1 MEINEALKIK
11 MKELIKMLRTG
22 ESPEKVKERFKDVL
36 KETTPEMISKVEEEL
51 IKEGMKRDEIRKL
64 CDIHLTI
71 FKESL
76 EKQKLDVAIGHPI
89 YTFMEEHKILLK
101 TLDELKDIWA
111 KIKSQGSLEENAEEL
126 NKLKHIAAAFMEA
139 EKHNIR
145 EENVLFPY
153 LEKKGFTEP
162 PKVMWAEHNE
172 LKERKK
178 RFLEMVNSY
187 KSKDYARFV
196 KELDEI
202 INYIIDT
209 LESHIYKEDN
219 ILYPTAMRLINGDE
233 WKDIKKECDELGYCC
248 FTPEDII
255 KKEERKE
262 EKVEEKVEDGKIV
275 FETGAVSK
283 DELEAILDTIPFDI
297 SFVGDEDTVR
307 YFNKSEERIF
317 PRTKA
322 VIGRTVQQCHPEKSL
337 HRVNQIIDDF
347 RQGKKDVAEFWITV
361 NERLIHIRYFPVK
374 DKNSKYL
381 GTMEVTQD
389 ITDIKKIEGE
399 KRLL

>member
-1 MEINEALKIK
+1 MEINEALKMKI
-11 MKELIKMLRTG
+11 KELMKMLHAG
-22 ESPEKVKERFKDVL
+22 ESPEKVKERFKDAL

-64 CDIHLTI
+64 CDIHLAI

-76 EKQKLDVAIGHPI
+76 EKVKLDVAIGHPI
-89 YTFMEEHKILLK
+89 YIFMEEHKILLK

-111 KIKSQGSLEENAEEL
+111 KIKSQEDLKSDSDKW
-126 NKLKHIAAAFMEA
+126 NKLRHIAAAFMEA
-139 EKHNIR
+139 EKHNVR

-153 LEKKGFTEP
+153 LEKKGVTEP

-172 LKERKK
+172 LKERKR
-178 RFLEMVNSY
+178 RFLEIVNSY

-202 INYIIDT
+202 INYIIVT
-209 LESHIYKEDN
+209 LGSHIYKEDN
-219 ILYPTAMRLINGDE
+219 ILYPTAIRLINGDE

-255 KKEERKE
+255 KKEEGEDK
-262 EKVEEKVEDGKIV
+262 KVEGKVEDGKIV
-275 FETGAVSK
+275 FETGTVSK

-337 HRVNQIIDDF
+337 HLVNQIIDDF

-374 DKNSKYL
+374 DKDGKYL
-381 GTMEVTQD
+381 GTMEVSQD

>member
-1 MEINEALKIK
+1 MEVNEALKMKI
-11 MKELIKMLRTG
+11 KELMKMLHAG
-22 ESPEKVKERFKDVL
+22 ESPEKVKERFKDAL

-64 CDIHLTI
+64 CDIHLAI

-101 TLDELKDIWA
+101 TLDELKDIWT
-111 KIKSQGSLEENAEEL
+111 KIKSQEGLKSDSDEW
-126 NKLKHIAAAFMEA
+126 NKLRHIAAAFMEA
-139 EKHNIR
+139 EKHNVR

-153 LEKKGFTEP
+153 LEKKGVTEP

-178 RFLEMVNSY
+178 RFLEIVNSY

-202 INYIIDT
+202 INYIIET
-209 LESHIYKEDN
+209 LGSHIYKEDN

-255 KKEERKE
+255 KKEEREE

-275 FETGAVSK
+275 FETGTVSK

-297 SFVGDEDTVR
+297 SFVGDDDTVR

-337 HRVNQIIDDF
+337 HLVNQIIDDF
-347 RQGKKDVAEFWITV
+347 RQGKSDAAEFWITV

-374 DKNSKYL
+374 DRNGKYL
-381 GTMEVTQD
+381 GTMEVSQD

>member
-1 MEINEALKIK
+1 MEMNEALKMKI
-11 MKELIKMLRTG
+11 KELMKMLHAG

-64 CDIHLTI
+64 CDIHLAI

-111 KIKSQGSLEENAEEL
+111 KIKSQKDLKSDSDKW
-126 NKLKHIAAAFMEA
+126 NKLRHIAAAFMEA
-139 EKHNIR
+139 EKHNVR

-153 LEKKGFTEP
+153 LEKKGVTEP

-178 RFLEMVNSY
+178 RFLEIVNSY

-209 LESHIYKEDN
+209 LESHIYKENN
-219 ILYPTAMRLINGDE
+219 ILYPMAIRLINGDE
-233 WKDIKKECDELGYCC
+233 WKDIKKECDELGYCS

-262 EKVEEKVEDGKIV
+262 EKEEGKV
-275 FETGAVSK
+275 
-283 DELEAILDTIPFDI
+283 
-297 SFVGDEDTVR
+297 
-307 YFNKSEERIF
+307 
-317 PRTKA
+317 
-322 VIGRTVQQCHPEKSL
+322 
-337 HRVNQIIDDF
+337 
-347 RQGKKDVAEFWITV
+347 
-361 NERLIHIRYFPVK
+361 
-374 DKNSKYL
+374 
-381 GTMEVTQD
+381 
-389 ITDIKKIEGE
+389 
-399 KRLL
+399 